1 MTVPPVTRSLAI
13 PPDGTDDIGSRRVSA
28 RGRALRRFRRH
39 RLAMFGLATILLL
52 VLASAV
58 GPSLIPFND
67 LFIDLRGR
75 FAPPLSGAHL
85 LGTDPLG
92 RDLLARLLM
101 AGRISL
107 AVGFAAMLLSTAVG
121 AVVGVVAGYYGR
133 SIGIVLMRLVDA
145 ILCFPTVFLLLAL
158 AAFIRPSA
166 AMITVIIAGTSWM
179 EIARIVA
186 AEIRS
191 LRERD
196 FAVAAEMIGAS
207 DGWIMFRE
215 LIPNAIGPIVVAATL
230 TVARAILLESYVSF
244 LGYGIQPPTPSW
256 GNLLNNAQQYLESAP
271 WLAIFPGLTIAL
283 AVTSFN
289 FVGDGLRDALDA
301 RMDVS

>member
-1 MTVPPVTRSLAI
+1 
-13 PPDGTDDIGSRRVSA
+13 
-28 RGRALRRFRRH
+28 
-39 RLAMFGLATILLL
+39 
-52 VLASAV
+52 
-58 GPSLIPFND
+58 
-67 LFIDLRGR
+67 
-75 FAPPLSGAHL
+75 
-85 LGTDPLG
+85 
-92 RDLLARLLM
+92 M

-107 AVGFAAMLLSTAVG
+107 AVGFVAMLLSTATG
-121 AVVGVVAGYYGR
+121 AVIGVVAGYYGR
-133 SIGIVLMRLVDA
+133 SIGIALMRFVDA
-145 ILCFPTVFLLLAL
+145 MLCFPTVFLLLAL

-166 AMITVIIAGTSWM
+166 PMITVIIAGTSWM

-207 DGWIMFRE
+207 DRWIMFRE
-215 LIPNAIGPIVVAATL
+215 LIPNAIGPIVVAGTL
-230 TVARAILLESYVSF
+230 TVARAILLESYISF
-244 LGYGIQPPTPSW
+244 LGYGIQPPTASW

>member
-1 MTVPPVTRSLAI
+1 
-13 PPDGTDDIGSRRVSA
+13 
-28 RGRALRRFRRH
+28 
-39 RLAMFGLATILLL
+39 MFGVATILLL
-52 VLASAV
+52 VLASVA
-58 GPSLIPFND
+58 GPSLIPFDD
-67 LFIDLRGR
+67 LHIDLRGR
-75 FAPPLSGAHL
+75 FAPPFSGAHL

-92 RDLLARLLM
+92 RDLLSRLLM

-107 AVGFAAMLLSTAVG
+107 AVGFVAMLLSTAIG

-133 SIGIVLMRLVDA
+133 SIGIVLMRFVDA
-145 ILCFPTVFLLLAL
+145 MLCFPTVFLLLAL

-207 DGWIMFRE
+207 DRWIMFRE
-215 LIPNAIGPIVVAATL
+215 LIPNAIGPIVVAGTL
-230 TVARAILLESYVSF
+230 TVARAILLESYISF
-244 LGYGIQPPTPSW
+244 LGYGIQPPTASW
-256 GNLLNNAQQYLESAP
+256 GNMLNNAQTYVLYAP
-271 WLAIFPGLTIAL
+271 WVAIYPGAMISLTVL
-283 AVTSFN
+283 SFN
-289 FVGDGLRDALDA
+289 FAGDGLRDALDP
-301 RMDVS
+301 RLGD